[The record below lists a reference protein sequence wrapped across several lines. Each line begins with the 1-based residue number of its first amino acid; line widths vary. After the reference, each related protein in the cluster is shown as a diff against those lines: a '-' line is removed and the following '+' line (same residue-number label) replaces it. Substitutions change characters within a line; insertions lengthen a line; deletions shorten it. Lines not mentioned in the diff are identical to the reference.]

1 MRAITSSII
10 VERPID
16 EVFAFVTDARNNPL
30 WQAASGLK
38 EIRQE
43 PASPVGVG
51 ARITEVREV
60 MGQRTEDSS
69 EVTEYEPHSRYARSQ
84 IGASGPITRGEYTF
98 EEIPAGTRWLA
109 LIHLQ
114 TDESP
119 LAANLQRGVEAD
131 MAAAKALLERRVV
144 ENAR

>member
-1 MRAITSSII
+1 MRTITSSII

-51 ARITEVREV
+51 ARITEVRDV
-60 MGQRTEDSS
+60 MGQRTENSS

-84 IGASGPITRGEYTF
+84 IGSSGPITRGEYTF
-98 EEIPAGTRWLA
+98 EEIPAGTRWIA
-109 LIHLQ
+109 VIHLQ

-119 LAANLQRGVEAD
+119 LAANLQHSVGAD

>member
-1 MRAITSSII
+1 MRTITSSII

-51 ARITEVREV
+51 ARITEVRDV
-60 MGQRTEDSS
+60 MGQRTENSS

-84 IGASGPITRGEYTF
+84 IGSSGPITRGEYTF
-98 EEIPAGTRWLA
+98 EEIPAGTRWIA
-109 LIHLQ
+109 VIHLQ

-119 LAANLQRGVEAD
+119 LATSLQRSVGAG

>member
-1 MRAITSSII
+1 MRTITSSII

-51 ARITEVREV
+51 ARITEVRDV
-60 MGQRTEDSS
+60 MGQRTENSS

-84 IGASGPITRGEYTF
+84 IGSSGPITRGEYTF
-98 EEIPAGTRWLA
+98 EEIPAGTRWIA
-109 LIHLQ
+109 VIHLQ

-119 LAANLQRGVEAD
+119 LAANLQRSVEAD